1 MGPCSFT
8 CSLNHMILKFTSPSV
23 IYEAP
28 VSRKYANIP
37 PERATCHKFKLWEE
51 GEVELHQFQEI
62 GFRPRALR
70 VNLSLIQLEF
80 RVAVT
85 LISAKPLPHVL
96 MYASYLNPIYL
107 LWMTEN
113 NSCC

>member
-62 GFRPRALR
+62 GFRHRALR

-85 LISAKPLPHVL
+85 LISATCPDVCFLFKSHLSA
-96 MYASYLNPIYL
+96 MDDRK
-107 LWMTEN
+107 
-113 NSCC
+113 